1 MEKDKLTEILGDLLE
16 NSLNYLSQR
25 LSESDDCLDG
35 LITSMLDLNERVR
48 ALEEIAADYVAE
60 QEAAAYVK
68 S

>member
-1 MEKDKLTEILGDLLE
+1 MEKDFELNDLL
-16 NSLNYLSQR
+16 N
-25 LSESDDCLDG
+25 G